1 MKQILRL
8 TLAIL
13 VTGLL
18 LNAQEPTKEA
28 KIDRILALTK
38 AESLTDQV
46 FAQMK
51 ALMASMMP
59 PDATEKQR
67 ARAQELDAKLL
78 DLVKSRM
85 GWDKMR
91 PEYVRMYSETFSDG
105 EIDGMLT
112 FYQSPAGRA
121 MLEKMPLLISKSMA
135 LAQSRMA
142 GITQE
147 IQRLVEE
154 ATKK

>member
-51 ALMASMMP
+51 TLMASMMP

-154 ATKK
+154 AAKK

>member
-1 MKQILRL
+1 MKQILGL

>member
-51 ALMASMMP
+51 TLMASMMP